1 MVAYAASAAD
11 VRDTV
16 VDGRILMRDRELLTL
31 DEPSALAALHELADI
46 KGSG

>member
-1 MVAYAASAAD
+1 WSMVAYAAAAAD

-31 DEPSALAALHELADI
+31 DEASALTALHELADI
-46 KGSG
+46 A